1 MTEREVYES
10 YRAPEPSP
18 DLVQRIAAAVEAER
32 GRRRRRRVLAI
43 AAGLALV
50 LGGAA
55 ILVLRPS
62 APRQGQLQISTSGA
76 PRALELGRGIVA
88 TAQPGARLSWREAQ
102 AGAAATQASGAVR
115 YRVARGTPFEV
126 KVPGG
131 FVRVLGTVFDVEVN
145 PMRRSLRR
153 GGVGV
158 AALAVVAVTVYQGR
172 VLLGNEERSVEVGR
186 NERGELTPGE
196 GPRLSRRALSGTPA
210 SRPAPAKRAW
220 ARRLASREARKE
232 LLRLVHRA
240 REQREQ
246 GAAPMAAPG
255 ASGRGAELAP
265 ATGSLDKEYIRSTI
279 KEAIPL
285 VKECYELA
293 LREHPDLGGLL
304 KVRFTIGAE
313 PEVGG
318 LVEQVEIDGQDPAAL
333 DPGLRECME
342 QTIYS
347 LEFPPPEG
355 GGRVNVTYP
364 FRFAADKSKAA
375 PPPR

>member
-1 MTEREVYES
+1 MTEREIYES

-32 GRRRRRRVLAI
+32 ARRRRRRLFAI
-43 AAGLALV
+43 AAALALV

-55 ILVLRPS
+55 LLVLWPS
-62 APRQGQLQISTSGA
+62 PPRQGQVQISGA
-76 PRALELGRGIVA
+76 PRSLELGRDIVA
-88 TAQPGARLSWREAQ
+88 TAQPGARLSWSE
-102 AGAAATQASGAVR
+102 AGAGVVASQASGVVR
-115 YRVARGTPFEV
+115 YRVPRGIPLEV
-126 KVPGG
+126 EVPGG
-131 FVRVLGTVFDVEVN
+131 FVRVLGTVFDVEVS
-145 PMRRSLRR
+145 PMRRSLRK
-153 GGVGV
+153 GAVG
-158 AALAVVAVTVYQGR
+158 AAVLAVVAVTVYQGR
-172 VLLGNEERSVEVGR
+172 VLLGNEERTVEVGR
-186 NERGELTPGE
+186 NERGELKPGE
-196 GPRLSRRALSGTPA
+196 GPRLSRRALSSAPA
-210 SRPAPAKRAW
+210 SRPAPTKRAW
-220 ARRLASREARKE
+220 ARRLASREARRE

-246 GAAPMAAPG
+246 GAAPMAASG
-255 ASGRGAELAP
+255 AGGRGAELAP

-279 KEAIPL
+279 NEAIPL

-293 LREHPDLGGLL
+293 LRERPGLGGTL

-364 FRFAADKSKAA
+364 FRFAVDKSKAQ
-375 PPPR
+375 PPR